1 MNSAQYGYHHYP
13 SPSQTQAQ
21 APQQLH
27 SNEHAQSPV
36 NADNEQQ
43 QHIMSNAGV
52 PSSSALQSPQG
63 HTTSLLPMPSP
74 ALAAA
79 TAANTAAN
87 TNTTGSRQMILQQY
101 QNQQQQQQQ
110 HHQLGM
116 GVSMQPSS
124 ANGGNPV
131 AINTAMMALQPPS
144 GYLLPSPQSAGASGQ
159 PPLPILPPQSTDLDT
174 ILAKY
179 ANQPEL
185 LKLIIASKTE
195 EDRRWAEEARYRM
208 MDLIMRGENRGLGFM
223 VGYEALGG
231 IPGNMPGMMG
241 MTAKR
246 FMEEG
251 GNNGSGGGYG
261 QHGMFGGF
269 SASGTAPGTAGP
281 GGQGQGTSAQGSAG
295 ILAMGGSS
303 TAAGTSSAG
312 LPSLYA
318 QTQMPNPFGMGMGGM
333 THGSQSM
340 MGQTMGNNPSGFG
353 QYMDPSLARKR
364 SVTFAGEVHHMRSQS
379 LSSMPTPNSVG
390 QLGGMSSMLGMGGA
404 DSFGQQQQHPHQQ
417 ASGLQNPQQY
427 QYQGQSQHP
436 QSMHYHQQS
445 SPPPP
450 PQFAGNNPYS
460 HQQFGSQNTL
470 PSLHHHGI
478 IRRTNSL
485 SHISQTT
492 TVTEQR
498 LVAGRPRNESS
509 ASMRTMDDD
518 SDEDSDDDYEN
529 HPVVGMS
536 SRPGSALSMHNN
548 IGGNGETSLTLEF
561 SDMASVSGGGSHHSH
576 HDHGSGGPTVGSTG
590 TTTTKGHHRTSSSI
604 SSMGGVQDT
613 SAGSEYKRKRKRRE
627 MQPVN
632 KIVDSPEP
640 HIDPYLWKNN
650 GNTTQKKTG
659 CKSIYYK
666 CSNSTA
672 GCTVNKTVTEKEGG
686 GYLTKY
692 RGEHLEDCIRL
703 KKAQQ
708 AAQAAQAAA
717 QNGHMSIYKKE
728 Q

>member
-1 MNSAQYGYHHYP
+1 
-13 SPSQTQAQ
+13 
-21 APQQLH
+21 
-27 SNEHAQSPV
+27 
-36 NADNEQQ
+36 
-43 QHIMSNAGV
+43 
-52 PSSSALQSPQG
+52 
-63 HTTSLLPMPSP
+63 MPSP

-116 GVSMQPSS
+116 GMSMQPSS